1 MSSVPDAKRTS
12 TRGAIPSALLIL
24 PCAVICLMA
33 AAQAPLALVSTA
45 WPPFTNAPGQPRFA
59 LDLVETALGRIGLA
73 AKTTIVPA
81 AEFTSSLLAPAFD
94 GSAAAWKDP
103 DRERVLVFSQPYL
116 ENRLVVVGRHGDDVS
131 AKALTELKGK
141 RVAIVEG
148 YSYGDPVES
157 AGPVFVHSVNEED
170 SLARLLKG
178 GVDYAL
184 MDDLVAQ
191 YIVNNYPK
199 EAGTRLQIGSTPLV
213 RRELFLALRRTRPD
227 AESIITRFNAQLRG
241 MITDGTYHRLLHV
254 DWIRADINGDGVPE
268 YVPRTSRPGPAE
280 PQRSYTLFSAQEAAA
295 QTQPPTKPGFYVGGN
310 IYRDWASVPESYES
324 GGSQPPDSRRST
336 ASIFKFTW

>member
-1 MSSVPDAKRTS
+1 MH
-12 TRGAIPSALLIL
+12 SA
-24 PCAVICLMA
+24 
-33 AAQAPLALVSTA
+33 
-45 WPPFTNAPGQPRFA
+45 
-59 LDLVETALGRIGLA
+59 
-73 AKTTIVPA
+73 
-81 AEFTSSLLAPAFD
+81 
-94 GSAAAWKDP
+94 
-103 DRERVLVFSQPYL
+103 
-116 ENRLVVVGRHGDDVS
+116 
-131 AKALTELKGK
+131 
-141 RVAIVEG
+141 
-148 YSYGDPVES
+148 
-157 AGPVFVHSVNEED
+157 NEED

-213 RRELFLALRRTRPD
+213 TRELFLALRRTRPD

-241 MITDGTYHRLLHV
+241 MIADGTYHRLLHV

-310 IYRDWASVPESYES
+310 IYRDWASVPESYKS